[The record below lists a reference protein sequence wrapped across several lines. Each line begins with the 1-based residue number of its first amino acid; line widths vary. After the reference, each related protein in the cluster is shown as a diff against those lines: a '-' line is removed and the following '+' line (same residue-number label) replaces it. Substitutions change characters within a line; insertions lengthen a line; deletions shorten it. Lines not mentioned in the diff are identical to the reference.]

1 MFVFVHIQGNHS
13 THVAWTKSTLAHLY
27 LTTQV
32 LVPKFTKKISDKER
46 EHQFAFC
53 WRKFRPSIHGIWI
66 RMESNNYLIRSL
78 KLTLEGDLIDLAI
91 CAALSAKTIKN
102 AFLAQHHPWTRHGT
116 RYHSGF
122 CFRNTRSMHSFQ
134 ECRLS
139 VADSSAKWLNTTTT
153 PWTSFNKQAVSCNGV
168 F

>member
-1 MFVFVHIQGNHS
+1 
-13 THVAWTKSTLAHLY
+13 
-27 LTTQV
+27 
-32 LVPKFTKKISDKER
+32 
-46 EHQFAFC
+46 
-53 WRKFRPSIHGIWI
+53 
-66 RMESNNYLIRSL
+66 MEANYYLIRSL

-102 AFLAQHHPWTRHGT
+102 AFLAQHHPRTRHGT

>member
-1 MFVFVHIQGNHS
+1 MKAN
-13 THVAWTKSTLAHLY
+13 Y
-27 LTTQV
+27 
-32 LVPKFTKKISDKER
+32 
-46 EHQFAFC
+46 
-53 WRKFRPSIHGIWI
+53 
-66 RMESNNYLIRSL
+66 YLIWSL
-78 KLTLEGDLIDLAI
+78 KLTPEGDLIDLAI

-102 AFLAQHHPWTRHGT
+102 AFLAQHHPRTRHGT

-122 CFRNTRSMHSFQ
+122 CSLNTRSMHSFQ

-153 PWTSFNKQAVSCNGV
+153 PWTSFDKQAVSCNGV